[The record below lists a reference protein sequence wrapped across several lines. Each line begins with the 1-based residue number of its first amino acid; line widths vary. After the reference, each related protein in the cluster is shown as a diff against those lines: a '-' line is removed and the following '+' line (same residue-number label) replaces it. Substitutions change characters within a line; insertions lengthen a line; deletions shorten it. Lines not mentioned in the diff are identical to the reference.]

1 MIQRTLLRHS
11 RALSSSLRT
20 SPSSSL
26 ARPQFLRSPNASF
39 ARSSRQQLTA
49 SRWYSSEGSESKK
62 EDAAAAEADKK
73 NGEAADTVKKELESK
88 DKEIIDL
95 KVGRHS
101 FPLLPIHLN
110 HIKNHEL
117 TYHD

>member
-1 MIQRTLLRHS
+1 MIQRTLLRQS

-26 ARPQFLRSPNASF
+26 ARPQFLRSPNTF

-62 EDAAAAEADKK
+62 EDAGAAEGDKK
-73 NGEAADTVKKELESK
+73 NGEAEDAVKKELESK

-95 KVGRHS
+95 KVGHHP
-101 FPLLPIHLN
+101 FPFLPIHLN